1 MATFSALDTPVI
13 NQQITKDILE
23 TIKDNFDF
31 FRTPPKGFYSPSV
44 AASNITTTSTTF
56 TTITGFSVDVTS
68 QGGLLAVMLALR
80 ISGSGSTET
89 IRLDLTLDG
98 ISVTG
103 DDTGFGIVSARVVDI
118 QIPVT
123 VWRILAPAAGA
134 HTIAARWRVSSG
146 TGTIYPAGLCQLAVW
161 ELYLP

>member
-1 MATFSALDTPVI
+1 MTTFSALDTPVI

-23 TIKDNFDF
+23 QIKNNFDF

-56 TTITGFSVDVTS
+56 TTITGFTTTFTT

-80 ISGSGSTET
+80 LSQSVSEI

-103 DDTGFGIVSARVVDI
+103 DDTGLGLISTRVVDL
-118 QIPVT
+118 QVPVT
-123 VWRILAPAAGA
+123 IWRILAPAAGSR
-134 HTIAARWRVSSG
+134 TVAARWRVASG